1 MMKLPVKMFLGGLAT
16 GVAGT
21 TAICRASKREE
32 KKPFEAAIQSPKE
45 DPNLG
50 RINLPFKNSTTS
62 KTWHQEENPM
72 IENASWFSPTE
83 PKKAEHEPTPEKKKK
98 RTEDNE
104 NSGCVFHAGT
114 SDVAQKVA
122 DPPKESSEPEK
133 TGWFTG
139 MFPQSDKEAED
150 KTSAKKTEDNKD
162 SGSIFHLGKSDKAQK
177 DADLA
182 KEPSGSEKRSWWT
195 GWWNGH
201 SKEDPEI
208 KPFVQKP
215 EKEQDPEKPG
225 WFTGMFPQSD
235 KEAEDKTS
243 AKKTEDNKDSG
254 SIFHLGK
261 SDRTQKEAD
270 PTKESSLLSGWL
282 NKDSKEDPELKPCAQ
297 KPEKEQDKPVW
308 FTGMFPHSDE
318 EAKDKT
324 SSKKTEDDT
333 DKEFL
338 IGLYHVQRNGSTSK
352 DLKKKGFTKV
362 QVLDDEDIKQK

>member
-133 TGWFTG
+133 
-139 MFPQSDKEAED
+139 
-150 KTSAKKTEDNKD
+150 
-162 SGSIFHLGKSDKAQK
+162 
-177 DADLA
+177 
-182 KEPSGSEKRSWWT
+182 
-195 GWWNGH
+195 
-201 SKEDPEI
+201 
-208 KPFVQKP
+208 
-215 EKEQDPEKPG
+215 PG

-243 AKKTEDNKDSG
+243 AKKTGDNKDSG